1 MGSSLRRASE
11 TLETLAAKSSTLP
24 YKIGAVDCRATPREE
39 AFCAEKLAGVMDTQ
53 LEHPSFA
60 LVVNGDLIPYGDG
73 NDSHERHRRTVPSPK
88 TLHAFSVN
96 NMPSNYIFN
105 VNNARQLE
113 ERILSSAYA
122 KRTSSPAIMPAV
134 LLLTDK
140 YETSSTLRAL
150 SYYFRGEFVF
160 GESRA
165 KNANLSRSLQV
176 SEYPTLIAFVPLPSG
191 LTKEKYSVNNGNGEW
206 GLIRYD
212 GSPTK
217 NEIIAWLKK
226 VQTAINSERHSKRE
240 SSARRKATGQKR
252 RKPTINNERS
262 SNTESG
268 AAGNA
273 TRQNRRKATIRTE
286 RNSTMESKKAGKM
299 AGQKRREWIWQL
311 LGVMKG
317 WSVYMIKKGTRS
329 IFN

>member
-113 ERILSSAYA
+113 ERLLSSANA
-122 KRTSSPAIMPAV
+122 KRTSSPAILPAV

-226 VQTAINSERHSKRE
+226 VQTTIDNERRSKRE
-240 SSARRKATGQKR
+240 NGGEGKTTGQKKSR
-252 RKPTINNERS
+252 RKTNTRNERK

-273 TRQNRRKATIRTE
+273 TKQNRRKTSIRIE
-286 RNSTMESKKAGKM
+286 RNSKMERDEGGKR
-299 AGQKRREWIWQL
+299 AGQK
-311 LGVMKG
+311 
-317 WSVYMIKKGTRS
+317 
-329 IFN
+329 